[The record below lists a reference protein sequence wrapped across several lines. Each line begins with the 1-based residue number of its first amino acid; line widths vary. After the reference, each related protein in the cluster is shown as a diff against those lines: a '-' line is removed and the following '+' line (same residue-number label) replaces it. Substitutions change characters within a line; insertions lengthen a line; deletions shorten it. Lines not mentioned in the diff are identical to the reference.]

1 MYIVELLI
9 KLMNKKK
16 EPPPLKVENPEEEYN
31 AEKCEHLFYPIDSTK
46 KVLACSKCGLV
57 VKASEVIKKKNFF
70 EQ

>member
-9 KLMNKKK
+9 KLFNKKN
-16 EPPPLKVENPEEEYN
+16 EPPIVQVVNPEDEYN

-57 VKASEVIKKKNFF
+57 IKASEILKKKNFF